1 MHVQQALTT
10 QALSLDSVY
19 NEHLLTISQLQD
31 EIKSLQRQLT
41 LKDSDLLTKD
51 RTIAELRSEM
61 IEIKSMNEDRVRKIK
76 SAAQLEQDRLLATI
90 RQLQKEKAII
100 SHNIKRRKINN
111 NLSRI
116 ANRNSLSS
124 TTLFNP
130 DSPLSLGLAK
140 RVSKPPVLENQGKER
155 EGEETL
161 SYSDRISKNT
171 LHSTSRSMKRQLTP
185 DCIGVQI
192 YDEDS
197 NLAPQRTV
205 TSSIKQN
212 AGSPGIT
219 PSISS
224 KTPTDDEE
232 ASQLYQYD
240 PHEISG
246 KNPLGLDTP
255 SESENETPD

>member
-1 MHVQQALTT
+1 MVK
-10 QALSLDSVY
+10 ALSAFSFV
-19 NEHLLTISQLQD
+19 S
-31 EIKSLQRQLT
+31 
-41 LKDSDLLTKD
+41 
-51 RTIAELRSEM
+51 AELR
-61 IEIKSMNEDRVRKIK
+61 K
-76 SAAQLEQDRLLATI
+76 EQSKTINFKHDSNFFTQHLTVLCLLFFQATI

-111 NLSRI
+111 NLSKI
-116 ANRNSLSS
+116 TNRNSLSS

-130 DSPLSLGLAK
+130 DSPLSFGFAK
-140 RVSKPPVLENQGKER
+140 RVSKPLVLESQDKER
-155 EGEETL
+155 GGEETL
-161 SYSDRISKNT
+161 SYSDRVSKNT
-171 LHSTSRSMKRQLTP
+171 LDSTSRSVKRQLTP

-205 TSSIKQN
+205 TSGIRQN

-219 PSISS
+219 SSISS
-224 KTPTDDEE
+224 KPPTDDEE
-232 ASQLYQYD
+232 ASQPCQYD